1 MNNKHANPI
10 ITTLVMMHVDYDD
23 ASMSVACSLCSG
35 IWSANPTKVFA
46 DFHNDGCL
54 LKGAS
59 EEHIEAQVV
68 DRHFAY
74 DMFLRD
80 TQNTNDG

>member
-1 MNNKHANPI
+1 MQTNPV

-35 IWSANPTKVFA
+35 IWAANRTKILA
-46 DFHNDGCL
+46 DFHNDGCP

-59 EEHIEAQVV
+59 EEHIEAQIV
-68 DRHFAY
+68 DREFAY
-74 DMFLRD
+74 DMFCREHM
-80 TQNTNDG
+80 NHG